1 MNKKFKI
8 IRKAFLIFIGVL
20 ILFLLGLF
28 TWNRIQIKNEI
39 KRYPVIGE
47 MVVVNNHKIHVYT
60 EGSGDETLV
69 FMSGSGTAS
78 PFYDFKP
85 LWSQLVKDYRIVVVE
100 KAGYGWSDVSNV
112 SRDIDYIL
120 EETRLAL
127 SVSNVK
133 EPFVLVPHSMSGLE
147 AIRWAQKYPDEVK
160 AIIGLDPAIPASYDE
175 IKVPSQGNLKLLKF
189 VADIGILR
197 LMPSFIEN
205 SAAVQSGLLSDE
217 DINAY
222 RSIFNRRT
230 MTTDMLNEAK
240 MVFKNAKKVREAG
253 IPKSTPMYFFI
264 SNGKEIGLNNWK
276 ETLSSYLNELENGKY
291 EYLDCGHYVHNIET
305 AFIKNKII
313 NYLNNLLYIH

>member
-1 MNKKFKI
+1 MRKIFKI
-8 IRKAFLIFIGVL
+8 IRKALIIFIGVL

-28 TWNRIQIKNEI
+28 IWNKIQIKKEI

-47 MVVVNNHKIHVYT
+47 MVEVNNHKIHVYT

-69 FMSGSGTAS
+69 FMSGSGTSS

-85 LWSQLVKDYRIVVVE
+85 LWSQLVKDYRIVVIE

-127 SVSNVK
+127 SISNI
-133 EPFVLVPHSMSGLE
+133 EGPFVLVPHSMSGLE
-147 AIRWAQKYPDEVK
+147 AIRWAQKYPLEVK

-175 IKVPSQGNLKLLKF
+175 IKVPSQANLKIIKF

-197 LMPSFIEN
+197 LIPSIIEN
-205 SAAVQSGLLSDE
+205 SDAGKSGLLSDE
-217 DINAY
+217 DINAF
-222 RSIFNRRT
+222 RSILYRRT
-230 MTTDMLNEAK
+230 TTTDMINEAK
-240 MVFKNAKKVREAG
+240 LVFENAQKVRESG

-264 SNGKEIGLNNWK
+264 SNGKEVGVSNWK
-276 ETLSSYLNELENGKY
+276 EILSSYVNELENGKY
-291 EYLDCGHYVHNIET
+291 AYLDCGHYVHNIET
-305 AFIKNKII
+305 EYIKNEII
-313 NYLNNLLYIH
+313 NYLNDLDNNN